1 MANTIVLYSLV
12 GITISV
18 LTILAKLLS
27 QRSLKIELSLK
38 ELTIRVL
45 TWSISWPIVIF
56 YTLPKLGLHTLFEV
70 HESFDFK
77 MSIEDREKS
86 LMALWQHPPECTNKI
101 YTFGYDESDYARL
114 NTRLYFDASD
124 VEQYLENLLPGNDF
138 SVFDED
144 AILLRWVKNRN
155 KDDDSDCQPPEE
167 LGSFNSTANS
177 ILSSGK
183 GKVLC
188 GTCNREYSASE
199 LLNEPETLSP
209 GWNYSK
215 LCCPYKHPISVS
227 KSMHLMV

>member
-1 MANTIVLYSLV
+1 
-12 GITISV
+12 
-18 LTILAKLLS
+18 
-27 QRSLKIELSLK
+27 
-38 ELTIRVL
+38 
-45 TWSISWPIVIF
+45 
-56 YTLPKLGLHTLFEV
+56 
-70 HESFDFK
+70 
-77 MSIEDREKS
+77 MSIEDQEKS

-101 YTFGYDESDYARL
+101 YTFGYDESEYKQL
-114 NTRLYFDASD
+114 NARLYFHASN
-124 VEQYLENLLPGNDF
+124 VEEYLDDCAPDSDF
-138 SVFDED
+138 SVLDQD

-167 LGSFNSTANS
+167 LGNFNSTANS

-215 LCCPYKHPISVS
+215 LCCPHKHPISVS

>member
-144 AILLRWVKNRN
+144 AILLRWVKNSN
-155 KDDDSDCQPPEE
+155 KDDD
-167 LGSFNSTANS
+167 
-177 ILSSGK
+177 
-183 GKVLC
+183 
-188 GTCNREYSASE
+188 
-199 LLNEPETLSP
+199 
-209 GWNYSK
+209 
-215 LCCPYKHPISVS
+215 
-227 KSMHLMV
+227 

>member
-1 MANTIVLYSLV
+1 MAKIIVSYCLL

-18 LTILAKLLS
+18 LIVLAKLLS
-27 QRSLKIELSLK
+27 QRSLKIDLSIN
-38 ELTIRVL
+38 ELTISVL
-45 TWSISWPIVIF
+45 AWSISWPIIIF
-56 YTLPKLGLHTLFEV
+56 YTLPKFGLHTLFEV

-77 MSIEDREKS
+77 MSIEDQEKS

-101 YTFGYDESDYARL
+101 YTFGYDESEYKQL
-114 NTRLYFDASD
+114 NARLYFHASN
-124 VEQYLENLLPGNDF
+124 VEEYLDDCAPDSDF
-138 SVFDED
+138 SVLDQD

-167 LGSFNSTANS
+167 LGNFNSTANS

>member
-1 MANTIVLYSLV
+1 MAKIIVSYCLL

-18 LTILAKLLS
+18 LIVLAKLLS
-27 QRSLKIELSLK
+27 QRSLKIELSIN
-38 ELTIRVL
+38 ELTISVL
-45 TWSISWPIVIF
+45 AWSISWPIVIF
-56 YTLPKLGLHTLFEV
+56 YTLPKFGLHTLFEV

-77 MSIEDREKS
+77 MSIENQEKS

-101 YTFGYDESDYARL
+101 YTFGYDESEYKQL
-114 NTRLYFDASD
+114 NARLYFHASD
-124 VEQYLENLLPGNDF
+124 VEEYLDDCAPDRDF
-138 SVFDED
+138 SVLDQD

-155 KDDDSDCQPPEE
+155 MDDDSDCQPPEE

-215 LCCPYKHPISVS
+215 LCCPHKHPISVS

>member
-18 LTILAKLLS
+18 LIVLAKLLS
-27 QRSLKIELSLK
+27 QRSLKIDLSIN
-38 ELTIRVL
+38 ELTISVL
-45 TWSISWPIVIF
+45 AWSISWPIIIF
-56 YTLPKLGLHTLFEV
+56 YTLPKFGLHTLFEV

-77 MSIEDREKS
+77 MSIEDQEKS

-101 YTFGYDESDYARL
+101 YTFGYDESEYKQL
-114 NTRLYFDASD
+114 NARLYFHASN
-124 VEQYLENLLPGNDF
+124 VEEYLDDCAPDSDF
-138 SVFDED
+138 SVLDQD

-167 LGSFNSTANS
+167 LGNFNSTANS

>member
-1 MANTIVLYSLV
+1 MAKIIVSYCLL

-18 LTILAKLLS
+18 LIVLAKLLS
-27 QRSLKIELSLK
+27 QRSLKIDLSIN
-38 ELTIRVL
+38 ELTISVL
-45 TWSISWPIVIF
+45 AWSISWPIIIF
-56 YTLPKLGLHTLFEV
+56 YTLPKFGLHTLFEV

-77 MSIEDREKS
+77 MSIEDQEKS

-101 YTFGYDESDYARL
+101 YTFGYDESEYKQL
-114 NTRLYFDASD
+114 NARLYFHASN
-124 VEQYLENLLPGNDF
+124 VEEYLDDCAPDSDF
-138 SVFDED
+138 SVLDQD

-167 LGSFNSTANS
+167 LGNFNSTANS

-215 LCCPYKHPISVS
+215 LCCPHKHPISVS

>member
-1 MANTIVLYSLV
+1 LAKIIVSYCLL

-18 LTILAKLLS
+18 LIVLAKLLS
-27 QRSLKIELSLK
+27 QRSLKIDLSIN
-38 ELTIRVL
+38 ELTISVL
-45 TWSISWPIVIF
+45 AWSISWPIIIF
-56 YTLPKLGLHTLFEV
+56 YTLPKFGLHTLFEV

-77 MSIEDREKS
+77 MSIEDQEKS

-101 YTFGYDESDYARL
+101 YTFGYDESEYKQL
-114 NTRLYFDASD
+114 NARLYFHASN
-124 VEQYLENLLPGNDF
+124 VEEYLDDCAPDSDF
-138 SVFDED
+138 SVLDQD

-167 LGSFNSTANS
+167 LGNFNSTANS

-215 LCCPYKHPISVS
+215 LCCPHKHPISVS